1 MNQTHP
7 RQLRKPLA
15 YGLLALSLLTF
26 ALAACTA
33 GRDEAAPAAE
43 AELWPALSSPLPAD
57 PALEA
62 RVDELLARMSLEEK
76 VGQVVQG
83 DLDSVTPEDVRTYR
97 LGSVLAGGNS
107 DPGKRYDAPAA
118 DWLAAADAFHAASMD
133 SSAGHNP
140 IPVLLGIDAV
150 HGHNNVVG
158 ATLFPHNIGLGAA
171 NDAELVQ
178 RIAGATALELRAT
191 GFEWTFAPT
200 VTVPRDDRWGR
211 TYEGYSEDPALVSRY
226 ATAVVEG
233 LQGKIGEDGF
243 LGPGRVVST
252 AKHYI
257 GDGGTFE
264 GKDKGDTRVS
274 EEELRDIHG
283 AGHIAALKAGVQS
296 VMASFSSWNGV
307 KMHGH
312 EYLLTTVLKQRLGFD
327 GFVVGDWNGHGEVP
341 GCTDKHCPQ
350 AFNAGV
356 DMYMAPDT
364 WKPIYESTLAAV
376 RDGTIPM
383 ARLDDAV
390 RRILRV
396 KFRLGLFEA
405 GLP

>member
-1 MNQTHP
+1 MAGSINA
-7 RQLRKPLA
+7 RWLRARTMLCLA
-15 YGLLALSLLTF
+15 QALAL
-26 ALAACTA
+26 ALVAGCAERETAVTGADVTGPTVGPSTVEDAASSA
-33 GRDEAAPAAE
+33 VHP
-43 AELWPALSSPLPAD
+43 ELWPQLGSPLAAD
-57 PALEA
+57 PALEQRLEA
-62 RVDELLARMSLEEK
+62 ILGKLSIEEK

-83 DLDSVTPEDVRTYR
+83 DLDSLTPDDLRKYR

-107 DPGKRYDAPAA
+107 EPGKRYNASAA
-118 DWLAAADAFHAASMD
+118 EWLALADALHAASVD
-133 SSAGHNP
+133 PGEGGTA

-171 NDAELVQ
+171 NDAELVR
-178 RIAGATALELRAT
+178 RIAEATAIELRAT

-233 LQGKIGEDGF
+233 LQGKVGADDF
-243 LGPGRVVST
+243 LGPDRVLST

-274 EEELRDIHG
+274 EIELRDVHG
-283 AGHIAALKAGVQS
+283 AGHIAALQAGTLA
-296 VMASFSSWNGV
+296 VMASFSSWNGL

-312 EYLLTTVLKQRLGFD
+312 HGLLTTILKERL
-327 GFVVGDWNGHGEVP
+327 
-341 GCTDKHCPQ
+341 
-350 AFNAGV
+350 AS
-356 DMYMAPDT
+356 MASWSVTGTVTAKSP
-364 WKPIYESTLAAV
+364 AAPTRV
-376 RDGTIPM
+376 
-383 ARLDDAV
+383 V
-390 RRILRV
+390 RRPSMPASTCSWHRTPGATSTPIRWRRFV
-396 KFRLGLFEA
+396 MAAFR
-405 GLP
+405 